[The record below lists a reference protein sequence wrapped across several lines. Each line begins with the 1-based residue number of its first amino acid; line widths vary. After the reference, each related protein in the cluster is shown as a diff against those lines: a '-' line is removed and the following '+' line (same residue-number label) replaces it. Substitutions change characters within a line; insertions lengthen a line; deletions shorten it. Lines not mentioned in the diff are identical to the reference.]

1 MSEIVKNELDAIKAF
16 ETDTEK
22 RRSELTLNELNYIS
36 DKQLHKK
43 DGSGSGPIEWDFLA
57 EIVFGDSEDSELE
70 INLLVGDFQTYYNK
84 FSSGSAV
91 SINGMLYDI
100 SGTPMHC
107 KITATIVPSAV
118 SEDRIQFKLMPL
130 ESSDPSRFWMLTWYP
145 DNSLELDTTP
155 LA

>member
-16 ETDTEK
+16 ETDAEK

-43 DGSGSGPIEWDFLA
+43 GGGSGPIEWDFLA
-57 EIVFGDSEDSELE
+57 EIAAGGSGAE

-91 SINGMLYDI
+91 SIDGMLYDL
-100 SGTPMHC
+100 SESAHC
-107 KITATIVPSAV
+107 KITATIVPSV
-118 SEDRIQFKLMPL
+118 ISENRIQFKIMPL
-130 ESSDPSRFWMLTWYP
+130 ESPDPTQFWTLIWLP
-145 DNSLELDTTP
+145 DNSLELETTQQI
-155 LA
+155 